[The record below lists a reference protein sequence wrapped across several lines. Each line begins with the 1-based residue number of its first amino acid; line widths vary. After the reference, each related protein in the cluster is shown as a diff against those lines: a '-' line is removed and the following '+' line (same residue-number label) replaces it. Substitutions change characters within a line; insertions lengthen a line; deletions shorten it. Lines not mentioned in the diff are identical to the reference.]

1 MTSTDLRLTVDWSL
15 GGGHWGWGRGVDR
28 LLGGRRFVHGGSRGG
43 LGVDR
48 LGRGYGDWGGGRG
61 GRDVDRV
68 RVGLQIRRVKESFTG
83 DFTELNP
90 AQATN
95 IQSGPSSQSQ
105 SKSYQNQ
112 NDQNDNDDHQTSGS
126 GEVTSETIRVRPRM
140 TLVGA
145 EVFPLGLTSS
155 VSKIHI
161 LICEDDSYML
171 CTYIV

>member
-15 GGGHWGWGRGVDR
+15 GGRHWGRGRGVDR
-28 LLGGRRFVHGGSRGG
+28 LLGGRRFIDGGCRGG

-48 LGRGYGDWGGGRG
+48 LGRGYGDWGGGWG

-95 IQSGPSSQSQ
+95 IQS
-105 SKSYQNQ
+105 
-112 NDQNDNDDHQTSGS
+112 
-126 GEVTSETIRVRPRM
+126 PRF
-140 TLVGA
+140 T
-145 EVFPLGLTSS
+145 
-155 VSKIHI
+155 
-161 LICEDDSYML
+161 
-171 CTYIV
+171 